1 VAISLGPVNIC
12 LLVTRELRPHCSLS
26 LFLPYKNQV
35 KTNTVSGQHLFEVEL
50 CEVFIILMA

>member
-1 VAISLGPVNIC
+1 MVVVVVVV
-12 LLVTRELRPHCSLS
+12 VTRELRPHCSLS

-35 KTNTVSGQHLFEVEL
+35 KTNTVSGQHLFNVEL